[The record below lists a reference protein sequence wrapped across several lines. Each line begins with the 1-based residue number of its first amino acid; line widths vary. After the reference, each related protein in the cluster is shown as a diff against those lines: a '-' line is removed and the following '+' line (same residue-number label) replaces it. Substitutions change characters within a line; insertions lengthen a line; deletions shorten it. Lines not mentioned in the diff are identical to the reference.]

1 MSKAQKGNKEN
12 KKPKADKNQKDSC
25 IGLQNGAGSG
35 QTILQSVCEKNLRPD
50 RKVECAGACSPRGN
64 SDRDKLER
72 SNLTGW
78 AAHIALPLLGWPRST
93 AGPTK

>member
-12 KKPKADKNQKDSC
+12 KKPTKRRRVRANHPS
-25 IGLQNGAGSG
+25 IR
-35 QTILQSVCEKNLRPD
+35 LRKKPEAR
-50 RKVECAGACSPRGN
+50 RKIECAGARSPRGN